1 MAEACSAGLAQSAG
15 GPQYPASV
23 SEPERIMTRR
33 LCLTLILLLV
43 AAPAS
48 ALAQRRSDT
57 PPARPESFEAL
68 VRCRAITEDAARLAC
83 FDAAAAALQA
93 AQERRD
99 LVVVDR
105 QQVREGRRR
114 LFGLALPRIPIFGGG
129 DDDDDDGDADRV
141 DTVEGVVASA
151 SQDGLGHWVVA
162 LQDGAVWMQVDNK
175 ALAMRPRPGQ
185 RVVVNRGALGSFMMR
200 VNNQPGIRV
209 RRSR

>member
-1 MAEACSAGLAQSAG
+1 
-15 GPQYPASV
+15 
-23 SEPERIMTRR
+23 MTRR

-83 FDAAAAALQA
+83 FDSAAAALQA

-129 DDDDDDGDADRV
+129 DDDDDDQDQV
-141 DTVEGVVASA
+141 DTVEGTVTSA

-162 LQDGAVWMQVDNK
+162 LQDGAVWVQVDNRP
-175 ALAMRPRPGQ
+175 LAMRPRPGQ
-185 RVVVNRGALGSFMMR
+185 RVVVDRGALGSFMMR

>member
-1 MAEACSAGLAQSAG
+1 
-15 GPQYPASV
+15 
-23 SEPERIMTRR
+23 MTRR
-33 LCLTLILLLV
+33 LLLPLLLLLAV
-43 AAPAS
+43 APAP
-48 ALAQRRSDT
+48 ALAQRGNQA
-57 PPARPESFEAL
+57 PPARPETFEAM

-83 FDAAAAALQA
+83 FDTAAAALQA

-129 DDDDDDGDADRV
+129 EDDDPDDQDAVR
-141 DTVEGVVASA
+141 TLEGVVASA

-162 LQDGAVWMQVDNK
+162 LQDGGVWTQTDNNSL
-175 ALAMRPRPGQ
+175 ALRPRPGQ
-185 RVVVNRGALGSFMMR
+185 RVVINRGALGSFMMR

-209 RRSR
+209 RRTR